1 MSNSF
6 DCYLSELRKYGQV
19 ERVRNQISLSFV
31 LHTVLFLF
39 AGAQG
44 GLGGPVP
51 NARGTGGV
59 EELHDSVVQ
68 AVPPR
73 PDGPQPP

>member
-1 MSNSF
+1 M
-6 DCYLSELRKYGQV
+6 
-19 ERVRNQISLSFV
+19 VRNQISLSFV

-39 AGAQG
+39 AGARG

-59 EELHDSVVQ
+59 GELHDSAVQ

-73 PDGPQPP
+73 PDCPQPP